1 MRYLLEYY
9 VSSSPVTGEI
19 MQYRKSS
26 LPDGAMSEEQTVTP
40 LNRTS
45 LSCELIN
52 TDLPYKSEKNISA
65 TFGNILGTMIKLPE
79 TAVTKK
85 TFRELVVAYE
95 ADWKQLTA
103 CRNDWMKLMETV
115 IRIDSSIGAN
125 AYGLATAA
133 SNAYEA
139 QWRKDVLDGLEWPR
153 SIDSALEARLAPL
166 PIGESSRILV
176 ENINRISTQMA
187 IHMAKQLAI
196 LTERMAIGCIE
207 WFGHNSCQ
215 YTFFHRK
222 LSSNEEGEIGWS
234 PIKVSYHRRRA
245 WQEIDVAGATSM
257 AIVAH
262 VHDLIEAV
270 KSHPMNTSI
279 EIPHE
284 QKQILDAVPDW
295 LSRYIEIVEGNLI
308 RERVLTKDLGVET
321 WVLRFDDT
329 VPYHFDPAIVL
340 GGSFVLSGWKPQ
352 EVFQQRPGTSIAAFI
367 KRLLNHIS

>member
-1 MRYLLEYY
+1 MAGFQMRYLLEYY
-9 VSSSPVTGEI
+9 VSSSPVSGEI

-26 LPDGAMSEEQTVTP
+26 LPNGEMSEEQTVIP
-40 LNRTS
+40 PSRTS

-52 TDLPYKSEKNISA
+52 TDLPYKSEKNICT
-65 TFGNILGTMIKLPE
+65 TFGTILGTMIKLPE
-79 TAVTKK
+79 TAVSKK

-95 ADWKQLTA
+95 ADWKQLA
-103 CRNDWMKLMETV
+103 VCRNDWMKLMETV

-125 AYGLATAA
+125 VYGLAAAA
-133 SNAYEA
+133 SKAYEA
-139 QWRKDVLDGLEWPR
+139 QWRKDVLDGLEWPL

-166 PIGESSRILV
+166 PIGESSRILI
-176 ENINRISTQMA
+176 ENINRIATQMA
-187 IHMAKQLAI
+187 IHMSKQLAI
-196 LTERMAIGCIE
+196 LTEKMAIGCIE
-207 WFGHNSCQ
+207 WFG
-215 YTFFHRK
+215 
-222 LSSNEEGEIGWS
+222 
-234 PIKVSYHRRRA
+234 HRRRA

-270 KSHPMNTSI
+270 KSHPTNTSI

-367 KRLLNHIS
+367 VRLLNRIS